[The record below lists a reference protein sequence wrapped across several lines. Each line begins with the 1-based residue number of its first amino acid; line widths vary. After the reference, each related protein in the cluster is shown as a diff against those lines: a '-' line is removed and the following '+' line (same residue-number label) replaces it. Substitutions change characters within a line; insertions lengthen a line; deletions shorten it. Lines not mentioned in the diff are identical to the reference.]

1 MQSGWL
7 TYPGWKGAARPFDR
21 RRRNMWHFPPFFFL
35 HGNTLIFH
43 SHKNKA
49 RYTTTTV
56 KNNISVR
63 KNVSHHKV
71 SEPLLLLYQSKRS
84 ARCRSHSACV
94 GLAAVAVTATTIK
107 SAFAAIS
114 RLSLTIQQ
122 HHACMVHT
130 TRMSHQF
137 IAKRC
142 SSKQQQQIC

>member
-21 RRRNMWHFPPFFFL
+21 RRRNMWHFPPFFFFMGTHL
-35 HGNTLIFH
+35 FFTAIKTKRDTRRRLW
-43 SHKNKA
+43 K
-49 RYTTTTV
+49 TT
-56 KNNISVR
+56 SPCE

-122 HHACMVHT
+122 HHACTVHT